1 MKKMISIRAHLLKL
15 FLLTSLLVLG
25 ACATE
30 PEPRRAEF
38 MLPPPT
44 TVVDPGDNILKA
56 SLGQYFKDQKSP
68 AFSNYEYHR
77 IDLNDDGRRDA
88 LVMVDSPYGYW
99 CQQNG
104 CTLLIMEAH
113 NDEFTVVNK
122 VSPLRPPLYKTGM
135 KKNGWETLANR
146 VSGRWSVAKNVLIE
160 YDGQSYPED
169 LDNLEPAYGIAMT
182 LTNHIFQYN

>member
-1 MKKMISIRAHLLKL
+1 MQSNRFYITFAVL
-15 FLLTSLLVLG
+15 SLLITG
-25 ACATE
+25 ACQSAPKQDHATKAPLTPL
-30 PEPRRAEF
+30 PE
-38 MLPPPT
+38 L
-44 TVVDPGDNILKA
+44 VDPNDFQLQQSVLATLKTMGA
-56 SLGQYFKDQKSP
+56 P
-68 AFSNYEYHR
+68 MHSNYDYRR

-182 LTNHIFQYN
+182 LNNHIFQYN